1 MMRKIAAFLVSL
13 VAACAVGTACAGDEF
28 GGLGIEVPSGGGF
41 VTEENPYRI
50 VSVYEGGTGHRAG
63 LLPGDI
69 IASVDGRELK
79 GMQHEHIVKN
89 MLRGKAGTVVVL
101 AIKREDREMIFR
113 VARGKIVLR
122 QE

>member
-1 MMRKIAAFLVSL
+1 MKKTGAFIIAVI
-13 VAACAVGTACAGDEF
+13 AACALCAGCTGDEF

-69 IASVDGRELK
+69 ITAVDGRELR

-89 MLRGKAGTVVVL
+89 MLRGRAGTLVVL
-101 AIKREDREMIFR
+101 GIKREDREMIFR